1 MAWSLLYT
9 EETEGSIEECTGIFL
24 VLFQKGN
31 ADSHLE
37 IDFRT
42 QGKQFENT
50 MVYENTNKVF
60 LLKAKK
66 TCYFISETLAW
77 YWNYMKHSLDLSK
90 HPHHLCPS
98 RLLISS
104 SQKYLRAILA

>member
-1 MAWSLLYT
+1 MSHFSRAQATSACFLVAWPWLYL

-37 IDFRT
+37 IDFKT
-42 QGKQFENT
+42 SDKQFENT

-60 LLKAKK
+60 FLKKK
-66 TCYFISETLAW
+66 KLKRHATLFQ
-77 YWNYMKHSLDLSK
+77 
-90 HPHHLCPS
+90 
-98 RLLISS
+98 RLWHGIGT
-104 SQKYLRAILA
+104 I

>member
-1 MAWSLLYT
+1 MNIPKSCGIDELGSAVKISIQRSHFSSAQATSACFLVAWSWLYM

-37 IDFRT
+37 IDFKT

-50 MVYENTNKVF
+50 IVYENTNKVF
-60 LLKAKK
+60 
-66 TCYFISETLAW
+66 F
-77 YWNYMKHSLDLSK
+77 
-90 HPHHLCPS
+90 
-98 RLLISS
+98 
-104 SQKYLRAILA
+104 

>member
-1 MAWSLLYT
+1 MAWSWLYM

-37 IDFRT
+37 IDFKT

-50 MVYENTNKVF
+50 IVY
-60 LLKAKK
+60 
-66 TCYFISETLAW
+66 
-77 YWNYMKHSLDLSK
+77 
-90 HPHHLCPS
+90 
-98 RLLISS
+98 
-104 SQKYLRAILA
+104 